1 MEVLEEEVVRHGG
14 NSSDDRDKS
23 SSTQDEESK
32 KKFDMKSN
40 GILTNSNEINWNSIK
55 SEIEN
60 LYLSLP
66 TITMELYQLNV
77 NQEDVLGFNTEYDK
91 LTVVAKDE
99 KKEETLLQLTKLYE
113 YLPKFLRATGQDEL
127 FITLIET
134 KNNMLKAY
142 SKLDGQ
148 NWQEI
153 SNDVKSGIDSYSR
166 LLTSTEV
173 DSSKQYNVSKTYIM
187 LNELQKAVTQQDSS
201 VFLIKYKNLIE
212 EINNI

>member
-1 MEVLEEEVVRHGG
+1 M
-14 NSSDDRDKS
+14 
-23 SSTQDEESK
+23 
-32 KKFDMKSN
+32 
-40 GILTNSNEINWNSIK
+40 
-55 SEIEN
+55 
-60 LYLSLP
+60 
-66 TITMELYQLNV
+66 
-77 NQEDVLGFNTEYDK
+77 
-91 LTVVAKDE
+91 
-99 KKEETLLQLTKLYE
+99 QLTKLYE
-113 YLPKFLRATGQDEL
+113 NLPKFLRATGQDEL
-127 FITLIET
+127 YITLVET
-134 KNNMLKAY
+134 KNNILKAY

-187 LNELQKAVTQQDSS
+187 LNELQKAVTIQDSS

>member
-1 MEVLEEEVVRHGG
+1 MHHGG
-14 NSSDDRDKS
+14 NSSESGEKS
-23 SSTQDEESK
+23 SSEENQESK
-32 KKFDMKSN
+32 KKFGMKQN
-40 GILTNSNEINWNSIK
+40 GVLTNSDEINWNSLK

-91 LTVVAKDE
+91 LTAMVKVE
-99 KKEETLLQLTKLYE
+99 KKEETLLQLTKLYD
-113 YLPKFLRATGQDEL
+113 YLPKFLRGTGQDEL
-127 FITLIET
+127 YITLVET
-134 KNNMLKAY
+134 KNNVLKAY
-142 SKLDGQ
+142 SKLDSQ

-153 SNDVKSGIDSYSR
+153 SNDVKNGIDSYSR

-187 LNELQKAVTQQDSS
+187 LNELQKAVTIQDSS

>member
-1 MEVLEEEVVRHGG
+1 MEVQVEEVVHHGG
-14 NSSDDRDKS
+14 NSSESGEKS
-23 SSTQDEESK
+23 SSEENQESK
-32 KKFDMKSN
+32 KKFGMKQN
-40 GILTNSNEINWNSIK
+40 GVLTNSDEINWNSLK

-91 LTVVAKDE
+91 LTAMVKVE
-99 KKEETLLQLTKLYE
+99 KKEETLLQLTKLYD
-113 YLPKFLRATGQDEL
+113 YLPKFLRGTGQDEL
-127 FITLIET
+127 YITLVET
-134 KNNMLKAY
+134 KNNVLKAY
-142 SKLDGQ
+142 SKLDSQ

-153 SNDVKSGIDSYSR
+153 SNDVKNGIDSYSR

-187 LNELQKAVTQQDSS
+187 LNELQKAVTIQDSS

>member
-1 MEVLEEEVVRHGG
+1 MVHHGG
-14 NSSDDRDKS
+14 NSSESGEKS
-23 SSTQDEESK
+23 SSEENQKSK
-32 KKFDMKSN
+32 KKFGMKQN
-40 GILTNSNEINWNSIK
+40 GVLTNSDEINWNSLK

-91 LTVVAKDE
+91 LTAVVKDE
-99 KKEETLLQLTKLYE
+99 KKEEILSQLTKLYD
-113 YLPKFLRATGQDEL
+113 YLPKFLRGTGQDEL
-127 FITLIET
+127 YITLVET
-134 KNNMLKAY
+134 KNNVLKAY
-142 SKLDGQ
+142 SKLDVQ

-153 SNDVKSGIDSYSR
+153 SNDVKNGIDSYSR

-173 DSSKQYNVSKTYIM
+173 DNSKQYNVSKTYIM
-187 LNELQKAVTQQDSS
+187 LNELQKAVTLQDSS

>member
-1 MEVLEEEVVRHGG
+1 MEEVVHHGG
-14 NSSDDRDKS
+14 NSSESGEKS
-23 SSTQDEESK
+23 SSEENQESK
-32 KKFDMKSN
+32 KKFGMKQN
-40 GILTNSNEINWNSIK
+40 GVLTNSDEINWNSLK

-91 LTVVAKDE
+91 LTAMVKVE
-99 KKEETLLQLTKLYE
+99 KKEETLLQLTKLYD
-113 YLPKFLRATGQDEL
+113 YLPKFLRGTGQDEL
-127 FITLIET
+127 YITLVET
-134 KNNMLKAY
+134 KNNVLKAY
-142 SKLDGQ
+142 SKLDSQ

-153 SNDVKSGIDSYSR
+153 SNDVKNGIDSYSR

-187 LNELQKAVTQQDSS
+187 LNELQKAVTIQDSS